1 VVHVRGSIRAVDDAP
16 NDYVDKRVRGIV
28 GIVIEV
34 DSILDKTKLS
44 QNLPQQYHAFV
55 IKALH

>member
-34 DSILDKTKLS
+34 GSILGKAKRS
-44 QNLPQQYHAFV
+44 QNLPQQNQAFV